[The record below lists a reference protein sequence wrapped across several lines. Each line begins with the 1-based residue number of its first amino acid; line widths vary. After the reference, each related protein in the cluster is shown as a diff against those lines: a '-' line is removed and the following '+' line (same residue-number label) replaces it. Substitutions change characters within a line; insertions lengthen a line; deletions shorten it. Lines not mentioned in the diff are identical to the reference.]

1 MIRLISELG
10 HLNIQE
16 ESSDSLDRFQTQQSL
31 KSSANNALE
40 AARQLGQ
47 TIAKP
52 IVQDPE
58 PNLSR
63 R

>member
-1 MIRLISELG
+1 MIRMISELG

-31 KSSANNALE
+31 KSSASNALE

-58 PNLSR
+58 PSSSR

>member
-1 MIRLISELG
+1 MIRMISELG

-16 ESSDSLDRFQTQQSL
+16 ESSDSLDHFQMQQSL
-31 KSSANNALE
+31 KSSASNTLE

-58 PNLSR
+58 PSSSR

>member
-1 MIRLISELG
+1 MIRMISGNE
-10 HLNIQE
+10 HLNFRG
-16 ESSDSLDRFQTQQSL
+16 ESFDSMDHYPIIQSL
-31 KSSANNALE
+31 EWSASNALE

>member
-1 MIRLISELG
+1 MIRMISELG

-31 KSSANNALE
+31 KSSASNALE